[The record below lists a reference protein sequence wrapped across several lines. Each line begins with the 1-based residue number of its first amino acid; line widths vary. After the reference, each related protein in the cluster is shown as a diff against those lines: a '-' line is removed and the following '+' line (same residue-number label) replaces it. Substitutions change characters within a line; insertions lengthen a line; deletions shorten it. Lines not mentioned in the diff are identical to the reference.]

1 MLNGCITTNNENHTI
16 SLKDMALTLD
26 DLPSTFEIFQEEHI
40 TEPYVAD
47 ENLLFGGWT
56 ILEKYEVTFLDN
68 TTQNNTH
75 FMQHLL
81 TRLESANKT
90 TEFIENIRQDKG
102 NFLYNFTELP
112 VEQIGEETYLGVN
125 NTTIFQINVTIYM
138 LCFKINDIGV
148 VLLSPYFSK
157 EDLIMY
163 AKTVE
168 TRIQETME
176 TEESP

>member
-1 MLNGCITTNNENHTI
+1 MGETI
-16 SLKDMALTLD
+16 ARNKKAYHD
-26 DLPSTFEIFQEEHI
+26 
-40 TEPYVAD
+40 Y
-47 ENLLFGGWT
+47 T
-56 ILEKYEVTFLDN
+56 ILEKYEVIFLDN

-168 TRIQETME
+168 TRIQEIME
-176 TEESP
+176 TKEYTRLATNPRFNMKDLKELNGWIDPVINYIKDYVSLNAFV